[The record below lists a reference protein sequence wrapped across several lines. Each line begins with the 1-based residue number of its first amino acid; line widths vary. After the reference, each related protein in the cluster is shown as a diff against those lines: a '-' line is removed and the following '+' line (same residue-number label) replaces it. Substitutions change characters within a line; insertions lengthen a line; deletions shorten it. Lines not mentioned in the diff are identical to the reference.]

1 MKGRLFGRVDV
12 TVFSGAACFVVEAA
26 TGDEPHIPEAHPDS
40 NFCFTQLWDFTNS
53 RFRRDVLFV
62 LARHAN
68 VRKQNLDSRNE
79 LETHTI
85 FTCQIRGSC
94 FLRDRACC
102 Y

>member
-1 MKGRLFGRVDV
+1 MCVNVLGV
-12 TVFSGAACFVVEAA
+12 TVFSSAACFVVEAA
-26 TGDEPHIPEAHPDS
+26 PGDDPWPIRIQTFFFA
-40 NFCFTQLWDFTNS
+40 TMGLTNS

-79 LETHTI
+79 SETRTI
-85 FTCQIRGSC
+85 FMCRIRGSC